1 MSSIREEEY
10 NKPLNLRIW
19 AKMLPFF
26 KPYRKEIFAIIALML
41 LSALI
46 DVCFPLMQS
55 FAVDHF
61 ILPGTVEGGCA
72 RLGIGYALM
81 VLTQTLI
88 VIAFSRLSMVVE
100 MCTGRDL
107 KRAAF
112 VHLQTLSFSYYNTT
126 PVGYILARVMSDT
139 IKISSMWLGAW
150 WMCCG
155 RLPMWLGSLLPCCF
169 SIFAW
174 R

>member
-55 FAVDHF
+55 LSLIHIYIKAHGFDLAKGFLNVLRGF
-61 ILPGTVEGGCA
+61 GELPDGIKLCA
-72 RLGIGYALM
+72 KFHRVCTSLYPALC
-81 VLTQTLI
+81 
-88 VIAFSRLSMVVE
+88 R
-100 MCTGRDL
+100 
-107 KRAAF
+107 
-112 VHLQTLSFSYYNTT
+112 
-126 PVGYILARVMSDT
+126 
-139 IKISSMWLGAW
+139 
-150 WMCCG
+150 
-155 RLPMWLGSLLPCCF
+155 
-169 SIFAW
+169 W
-174 R
+174 RTNLFLV